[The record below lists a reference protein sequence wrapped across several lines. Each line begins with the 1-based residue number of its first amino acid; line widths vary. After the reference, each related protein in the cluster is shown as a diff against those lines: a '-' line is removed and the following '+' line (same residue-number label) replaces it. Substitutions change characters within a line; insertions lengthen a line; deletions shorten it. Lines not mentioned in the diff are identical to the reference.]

1 MCMMR
6 STELGGRRSV
16 RLAVSSLV
24 SMAVVLWAAH
34 GQSEPLRWRWSHP
47 QPHGNNVID
56 MAWSMTGGYWLQAA
70 EQGTLYTSRDGF
82 SWIPQESGTRLALR
96 GVAFLGER
104 AVVTGE
110 AGTVLYADAPEAFRV
125 GQLDT
130 GPTTDWLEGVAAS
143 PALAVAVGDNGAI
156 YTSTNGAAWTRVE
169 SGVDD
174 WLRGVA
180 YGVGLFVAV
189 GEQGTILSS
198 SDGTVWTRR
207 NSQTSAHLNR
217 VALTPNGFVAVG
229 DGGTVIS
236 SVTGNTWSS
245 LLTGATGDL
254 FTVGST
260 ALDILVAGD
269 VEVRVR
275 TGTVWSDEL
284 GGLDG
289 PLPATYLAS
298 VGDTSSLFIAGQAGM
313 MAEGFRLGAGPYQWF
328 LRSSPLR
335 PLLFDGTWVSNLF
348 VAVGDRSTVMT
359 SVDGVDWSYEFPPV
373 ALTNAALLGVGGNTN
388 LLVAAGSGGSLM
400 TSSYGITN
408 VISTND
414 LGLVVTQA
422 VNTLGVVWRAVQP
435 APTTEDLQ
443 GVCHWNDRYFVTG
456 NAGLV
461 LSSADGD
468 AWVSH
473 HAPTP
478 QFLSGITSFPGG
490 MVASGTRGAV
500 VYTPDGESWTALGP
514 FSTNWIYRVRWVNDQ
529 LMGVGQNGTILASS
543 NGVDW
548 EFRNSGTTVWL
559 TDVSWVAGRYYAVG
573 LSGKVLVSSD
583 GHTWL
588 DEGTLTRKTLYAAFT
603 DHERL
608 IVAGDEGVIL
618 RTPVLS
624 GTTPVEFLGYSR
636 EPAPDGETWE
646 NLFLMSGRTDQRFTL
661 DHAPAVEGQEW
672 VSGPPL
678 EFRDSTGTLLYWESV
693 PVGETPA
700 LEFHRTKSLP

>member
-1 MCMMR
+1 MMR

-478 QFLSGITSFPGG
+478 QF
-490 MVASGTRGAV
+490 
-500 VYTPDGESWTALGP
+500 
-514 FSTNWIYRVRWVNDQ
+514 
-529 LMGVGQNGTILASS
+529 
-543 NGVDW
+543 
-548 EFRNSGTTVWL
+548 
-559 TDVSWVAGRYYAVG
+559 
-573 LSGKVLVSSD
+573 
-583 GHTWL
+583 
-588 DEGTLTRKTLYAAFT
+588 
-603 DHERL
+603 
-608 IVAGDEGVIL
+608 
-618 RTPVLS
+618 
-624 GTTPVEFLGYSR
+624 
-636 EPAPDGETWE
+636 
-646 NLFLMSGRTDQRFTL
+646 
-661 DHAPAVEGQEW
+661 
-672 VSGPPL
+672 
-678 EFRDSTGTLLYWESV
+678 
-693 PVGETPA
+693 
-700 LEFHRTKSLP
+700 